1 MQKKNPFS
9 NPDQPGN
16 PPLSSRQFWHT
27 ALFACAILLVPM
39 LFGIFLVFLFHT
51 LSPVQNP
58 PSDAPANGAPPPFA
72 AAAPTGMPHLTA
84 WRRDLRNEGQP
95 TDEANL
101 RIWAAHAEE
110 PEILFRVPPPETGK
124 TWNWNLS
131 QDGRYAI
138 AASIQIDALERR
150 SVGLYDLLSA
160 QWVWKKNMIWPDSH
174 EQPYVFD
181 RQTILRYSTHGKR
194 FALEISP
201 AGDII
206 NIDTLTS
213 GTVHATQT
221 PPPQPAFPGEPVAV
235 RNNVFFA
242 TDAQQ
247 GTLLGYAVDRLPGLR
262 YAGRCDA
269 LTLFSGNGFLK
280 FTIRDGRVTVSD
292 SLTQTVLRQFDVWRH
307 TTNTVVTGALT
318 TLDGSRLSVFLKTTF
333 PDVPPVTREWSV
345 SLAPHTGTVLPNFN
359 ADALYAKPKPAPGN
373 RLHTRSP
380 DGQWEL
386 SLTSSNNDLCVTTG
400 CAQNREFARCGLASL
415 LGLQKPFD
423 QIAFLEEGR
432 YAALYQGNNVWL
444 LDFAVART
452 YADLMARKEASE
464 KALPEPVSSD
474 ASAENPV
481 LNYGVAESRTP
492 AESTRLALCA
502 EWFAA
507 NQAWYYAAAFLE
519 EARRHPVWDGRTP
532 RVNLFLLAR
541 YQILSRQNRNARLT
555 CGEALRK
562 LSADTTQ
569 ENQMVCFH
577 LQALLDAI
585 P

>member
-1 MQKKNPFS
+1 MQKNQLS
-9 NPDQPGN
+9 HPDQPAHI
-16 PPLSSRQFWHT
+16 PLSSRQLWHT

-39 LFGIFLVFLFHT
+39 LFGIFFVFVFHK
-51 LSPVQNP
+51 LSPVP
-58 PSDAPANGAPPPFA
+58 APPPDTSTNGVPPPFTA
-72 AAAPTGMPHLTA
+72 SAPAGMTHLTE
-84 WRRDLRNEGQP
+84 WRRDLRNEGRP

-101 RIWAAHAEE
+101 RIWAARAQE

-124 TWNWNLS
+124 TWNWHLS

-138 AASIQIDALERR
+138 ATAIQIDALERR
-150 SVGLYDLLSA
+150 IVGLYDLISA
-160 QWVWKKNMIWPDSH
+160 QWVWKKNLLWPDSH

-181 RQTILRYSTHGKR
+181 RHTVLRYSAHGKR

-201 AGDII
+201 AGDIV
-206 NIDTLTS
+206 NIDTLS
-213 GTVHATQT
+213 PGTGHATQT
-221 PPPQPAFPGEPVAV
+221 PSPQPAFPGEPVAV

-242 TDAQQ
+242 TDAQR
-247 GTLLGYAVDRLPGLR
+247 GTLLGYAIERLPGLR

-269 LTLFSGNGFLK
+269 QTLFSGNGFLK
-280 FTIRDGRVTVSD
+280 FTIKDGGVTVSD
-292 SLTQTVLRQFDVWRH
+292 SLTQTVLRQFGLWRH

-318 TLDGSRLSVFLKTTF
+318 TLDGSRLSVFLKTLF
-333 PDVPPVTREWSV
+333 QDVPPVAREWSV
-345 SLAPHTGTVLPNFN
+345 SLAPHTGTTLPSFN
-359 ADALYAKPKPAPGN
+359 ADALYAKPKPDPGS

-386 SLTSSNNDLCVTTG
+386 SLTSSNDLCVTG
-400 CAQNREFARCGLASL
+400 CAQNREFARCAPAGL

-452 YADLMARKEASE
+452 YADLMARKDASE
-464 KALPEPVSSD
+464 KALPEPPSSD
-474 ASAENPV
+474 ASAEN
-481 LNYGVAESRTP
+481 LLSNYGMAESRTP
-492 AESTRLALCA
+492 GESTRLALYA

-519 EARRHPVWDGRTP
+519 EALRHPAWEGRTP

-541 YQILSRQNRNARLT
+541 YQLLSRQNRKARLT
-555 CGEALRK
+555 CGEGLRQ

-569 ENQMVCFH
+569 DNQMIRFH